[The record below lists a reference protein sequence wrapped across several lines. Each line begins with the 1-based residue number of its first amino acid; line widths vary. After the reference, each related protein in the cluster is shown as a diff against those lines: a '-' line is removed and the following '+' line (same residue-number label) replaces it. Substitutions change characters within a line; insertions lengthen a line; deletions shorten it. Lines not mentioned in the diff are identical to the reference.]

1 MPENVGAIRRGSAK
15 RGTAEAAGRATV
27 FGGTSC
33 RSGVAGVVF
42 AIRSGVQIH
51 TPSRLA
57 AGLGPTLPEA
67 GRLPEVDAEQ
77 ELLDGFL
84 AKLQAII
91 RRDESR
97 RPAAEDDTRRGEGPR
112 S

>member
-1 MPENVGAIRRGSAK
+1 
-15 RGTAEAAGRATV
+15 
-27 FGGTSC
+27 
-33 RSGVAGVVF
+33 
-42 AIRSGVQIH
+42 VQIQ
-51 TPSRLA
+51 TRSSLA
-57 AGLGPTLPEA
+57 AGLGPSLPDA

-91 RRDESR
+91 RGDDASR
-97 RPAAEDDTRRGEGPR
+97 PDAGDDMRPRRGERPR

>member
-1 MPENVGAIRRGSAK
+1 
-15 RGTAEAAGRATV
+15 
-27 FGGTSC
+27 
-33 RSGVAGVVF
+33 
-42 AIRSGVQIH
+42 VQIQ
-51 TPSRLA
+51 TPA
-57 AGLGPTLPEA
+57 VFPAGLGPGLSET

-91 RRDESR
+91 R
-97 RPAAEDDTRRGEGPR
+97 GEGVEGSEPGESSR